1 MGHSRHRQQLLV
13 DKLQRIDA
21 LLELDVLIGELG
33 LIFGLTELLLD
44 HLLGA
49 LRKRREAS
57 ATRRSKTQ
65 DRVSTLIMVQNGGRG
80 GGCEIGERGFE
91 ERGSAHLKF
100 LPNAC
105 TRSMMA

>member
-13 DKLQRIDA
+13 DKLERIDA
-21 LLELDVLIGELG
+21 LLKLYVLIRELG

-49 LRKRREAS
+49 LRKRRKAS

-65 DRVSTLIMVQNGGRG
+65 DRVSTLITVQNGGRG
-80 GGCEIGERGFE
+80 GSCRIGEG
-91 ERGSAHLKF
+91 GL
-100 LPNAC
+100 
-105 TRSMMA
+105 